1 MGLRRKAFA
10 ALLLTVVLFDDAEA
24 SCDSDSDCTPALE
37 CTDNTSNYITSHS
50 LGSDTFSMDDNYD
63 INVDDEFTGTSKM

>member
-24 SCDSDSDCTPALE
+24 SSDSDSEPNLE
-37 CTDNTSNYITSHS
+37 CVDNTSNYITSHS
-50 LGSDTFSMDDNYD
+50 LGSNTFSMDDNYD

>member
-24 SCDSDSDCTPALE
+24 SSCDSDCEPNLE
-37 CTDNTSNYITSHS
+37 CVDNTSNYITSHS
-50 LGSDTFSMDDNYD
+50 LGSNTFSMDDNYD